1 MVCGV
6 LGNRPVSQGGEEGGG
21 DSRSVT
27 RPPAPHSSRVL
38 RRVLRR
44 GVAAAV
50 SETVAALLGRLR
62 GLGEALALPAGVE
75 APLDSVFCV
84 NS

>member
-6 LGNRPVSQGGEEGGG
+6 LGNRPVRGARKGWGTA
-21 DSRSVT
+21 RSVT

-50 SETVAALLGRLR
+50 SETAAALLGRLR